1 MLILLNNFMHLTATK
16 CAKGV
21 APSKGL
27 VPRPCDYFD
36 LIAGTGTGGLIAI
49 MLGRLRM
56 DTEEC
61 MKVYVRMTRRVFETD
76 KTIVGIPYRSTLF
89 KASKLEEAIRECV
102 REYDRETS
110 SNRNSTASEI
120 IDFPKSPLS
129 PTSPGR
135 TESVYSARNG
145 RSRYSLDPSDAAL
158 SPVASTRSRSG
169 RSNAPLYD
177 ARPNRTK
184 TYVANLSYTFLGDLH
199 LSRAVT
205 AVLKGNRDGE
215 AMLLRSYE
223 SPTQPSIEPECT
235 IWEAG
240 RATCATG
247 LAFKPIQIG
256 KSVFLDE
263 GNGKYNPA
271 PIVLEEAVQ
280 SEWPG
285 RSVGVFLS
293 IGTGKRPE
301 NTSHLQR
308 EWWEGFAGGMGEYAE
323 AKRRLISK
331 IEGCEKTHQEM
342 LTTRLGK
349 KYLSAKNYFRLN
361 VEVGVGEF
369 GMNEWSRL
377 ADISNST
384 NIYLSKSSVKAII
397 EDGANAMAEVHQL
410 REPPPL
416 RSKPGPEIYEQKPTF
431 YFNAPTQASSPDHE
445 QKPSPSFITPSHLNA
460 VELPGDDQY
469 PRPTSKA
476 GSQYHAPSPNYT
488 FQEPY
493 ASQVKSSVIP
503 PPDERPLRKSNE
515 YNNAPE
521 RTDGSQ
527 PYPPPRRSMEKWAPP
542 LPPKTPINDPED
554 NRFARFNSVPHPPHP
569 RYGPPPYPD
578 SDGPPA
584 RVPQLPYPD
593 VDGPPPVINMAKKP
607 EYIRR

>member
-1 MLILLNNFMHLTATK
+1 
-16 CAKGV
+16 
-21 APSKGL
+21 
-27 VPRPCDYFD
+27 
-36 LIAGTGTGGLIAI
+36 
-49 MLGRLRM
+49 
-56 DTEEC
+56 
-61 MKVYVRMTRRVFETD
+61 
-76 KTIVGIPYRSTLF
+76 
-89 KASKLEEAIRECV
+89 
-102 REYDRETS
+102 
-110 SNRNSTASEI
+110 
-120 IDFPKSPLS
+120 
-129 PTSPGR
+129 
-135 TESVYSARNG
+135 
-145 RSRYSLDPSDAAL
+145 
-158 SPVASTRSRSG
+158 
-169 RSNAPLYD
+169 
-177 ARPNRTK
+177 
-184 TYVANLSYTFLGDLH
+184 
-199 LSRAVT
+199 
-205 AVLKGNRDGE
+205 
-215 AMLLRSYE
+215 MLLRSYE
-223 SPTQPSIEPECT
+223 SPTQPSIEPDCT

-256 KSVFLDE
+256 KSVFQDE

-349 KYLSAKNYFRLN
+349 KYLNAKNYFRLN

-397 EDGANAMAEVHQL
+397 EDGASAMAEVHQL
-410 REPPPL
+410 REPQPL
-416 RSKPGPEIYEQKPTF
+416 RPKPGPDIYELKPAS
-431 YFNAPTQASSPDHE
+431 YFN
-445 QKPSPSFITPSHLNA
+445 SPSRANSTDHGQNLGQNHGRSPSSSSIAPSHPNA

-488 FQEPY
+488 YQEPY
-493 ASQVKSSVIP
+493 VSQEKFSVIP
-503 PPDERPLRKSNE
+503 PPSDERPVRNSNE
-515 YNNAPE
+515 YNNGSE
-521 RTDGSQ
+521 RIDGSQ
-527 PYPPPRRSMEKWAPP
+527 SYPSPRRSMEKWAPP

-554 NRFARFNSVPHPPHP
+554 NRFVRFKNVPHPPHP

-578 SDGPPA
+578 SDGPPGL
-584 RVPQLPYPD
+584 VPQVPYPD
-593 VDGPPPVINMAKKP
+593 VDGPPPVINMARKP